1 MNAMDMKKNLLY
13 QTCTK
18 HKETLGQLLALEIA
32 CGLLMLTASFLLT
45 TLMQSAR
52 LLTLGEKSSF
62 EAAPA
67 LLVLLFVLSLQSLL
81 KLGKSRL
88 LDRLSHHCRLGCR
101 REIHLA
107 LLSPATPSA
116 EVATAALEAAAGLD
130 RYFTVVLPTLL
141 NLAVTI
147 PLLLA
152 AALAL
157 DLVTA
162 GIFLLTLPIAPLLLY
177 LIGQVTKERTAR
189 QWQELSQLA
198 SAFSETLAGLVIL
211 KIFHREGAQQEEIRR
226 LSEGFAAASLKVL
239 QTAFISSFALELIT
253 TLSIALAAVSIGFRL
268 LGGSL
273 SFETSFFL
281 LLIIPLYY
289 QPLRQGGSCFH
300 AAMEARGAEEK
311 IRALL
316 QEQPAQNGRKGQLQV
331 PPALTAENLTL
342 GYEGKLQPVFAGL
355 DLKVP
360 AGSRLLLTGPS
371 GCGKSTLLKAAAGLM
386 LPREGSLCLNDT
398 DLHKLAPV
406 SRHKII
412 SYLPQEPH
420 IFAATLAENLSLF
433 QEVPTERMRQ
443 ALRLASL
450 EKWFDKLP
458 AGLDT
463 PLGAG
468 GLSLSHGE
476 RKRLGLARIILQ
488 NRPLVLLDE
497 PTNGLDQDA
506 ERAVLKALTAFSWQ
520 RTVIVVSHR
529 PVLREW
535 AERIIDWEELFPQEQ
550 RP

>member
-1 MNAMDMKKNLLY
+1 MNMKNNFLY
-13 QTCTK
+13 QTCTE
-18 HKETLGQLLALEIA
+18 HKGALGQLLALEIT
-32 CGLLMLTASFLLT
+32 CGLLLLAASFLLT

-52 LLTLGEKSSF
+52 LLALGEESSF

-67 LLVLLFVLSLQSLL
+67 LLVLLFVLSLRSLL
-81 KLGKSRL
+81 RLGKSHL

-107 LLSPATPSA
+107 LLSPATPAA
-116 EVATAALEAAAGLD
+116 EAATAALEAAAGLD

-141 NLAVTI
+141 NLAITI

-157 DLVTA
+157 DLITA
-162 GIFLLTLPIAPLLLY
+162 GIFLLTLPIAPFLLY

-189 QWQELSQLA
+189 QWQELSRLA
-198 SAFSETLAGLVIL
+198 SAFSETLAGLVSL
-211 KIFHREGAQQEEIRR
+211 KIFQREGAQQEEIRH
-226 LSEGFAAASLKVL
+226 LSDGFATTSLKVL

-273 SFETSFFL
+273 AFETSFFL

-289 QPLRQGGSCFH
+289 QPLRRGGICFH

-316 QEQPAQNGRKGQLQV
+316 QEQPAQEGRKGQLQV

-342 GYEGKLQPVFAGL
+342 GYEGKLQPVFRGL

-386 LPREGSLCLNDT
+386 LPREGSLYLNDT

-406 SRHKII
+406 SRQKII

-433 QEVPTERMRQ
+433 QEVPTERIRQ

-497 PTNGLDQDA
+497 PTNGLDEDT
-506 ERAVLKALTAFSWQ
+506 EKSVLKALTAFSWQ

-529 PVLREW
+529 PALRNW
-535 AERIIDWEELFPQEQ
+535 TERIIDWEELIPQEQ

>member
-1 MNAMDMKKNLLY
+1 MDMKKNLLY
-13 QTCTK
+13 QTCTE
-18 HKETLGQLLALEIA
+18 HKGTLGQLLALEIA
-32 CGLLMLTASFLLT
+32 CGLLMLAAGFLLT
-45 TLMQSAR
+45 TLMQSTR
-52 LLTLGEKSSF
+52 LLALGEESSF

-67 LLVLLFVLSLQSLL
+67 LLVLLFVLSLRSLL
-81 KLGKSRL
+81 RLGKSHL

-116 EVATAALEAAAGLD
+116 EAATAALEAAAGLD

-157 DLVTA
+157 DLITA
-162 GIFLLTLPIAPLLLY
+162 GIFLLTLPIAPFLLY

-189 QWQELSQLA
+189 QWQELSRLA
-198 SAFSETLAGLVIL
+198 SAFSETLAGLVSL
-211 KIFHREGAQQEEIRR
+211 KIFHREDAQQEEICR
-226 LSEGFAAASLKVL
+226 LSEGFATASLKVL

-273 SFETSFFL
+273 AFETSFFL

-289 QPLRQGGSCFH
+289 QPLRQGGICFH

-316 QEQPAQNGRKGQLQV
+316 QEQPAQEGRKGQLQV

-342 GYEGKLQPVFAGL
+342 GYEGKLQPVFRGL

-386 LPREGSLCLNDT
+386 LPREGSLCLSDI

-406 SRHKII
+406 SRQKII

-420 IFAATLAENLSLF
+420 IFAATLADNLSLF

-529 PVLREW
+529 PALRDW